1 VNCAVFIESL
11 NCTIMDV
18 VQESDFDVWQ
28 VGETDEKLAEGIK
41 LYAVSTVP
49 AAKRSV
55 LNDLIVVCVHN
66 NSHPNHVCR
75 RLH

>member
-1 VNCAVFIESL
+1 MFIESL
-11 NCTIMDV
+11 IAQLSMWF
-18 VQESDFDVWQ
+18 QESDFGVWQ

-55 LNDLIVVCVHN
+55 LNDLIAVCVHN

>member
-1 VNCAVFIESL
+1 
-11 NCTIMDV
+11 MDV
-18 VQESDFDVWQ
+18 VQESDFGVWQ

-55 LNDLIVVCVHN
+55 LNDLIAVCVHN
-66 NSHPNHVCR
+66 NAHPNHVCR